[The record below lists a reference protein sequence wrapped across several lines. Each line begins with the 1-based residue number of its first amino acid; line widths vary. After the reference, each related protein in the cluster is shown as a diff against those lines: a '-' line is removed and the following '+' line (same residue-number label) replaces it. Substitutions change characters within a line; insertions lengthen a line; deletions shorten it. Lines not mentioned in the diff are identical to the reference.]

1 MDNLY
6 KNQYSTVLDD
16 VPDNHDNNNHDNN
29 KSNILKNNTTLNL
42 EDFERIQLEKQYNRL
57 YENSI
62 ITNNN
67 QIEKKLQE
75 RIYNLSLKTIAN
87 NTAITFMNILNEF
100 TVYINEPDKTWN
112 NFTYIFVKNDRL
124 LYVGIMLILLSF
136 VLFIINFGS

>member
-6 KNQYSTVLDD
+6 NNQYSTILDD
-16 VPDNHDNNNHDNN
+16 TQDNQNSN
-29 KSNILKNNTTLNL
+29 KSNILKNSTTLNL
-42 EDFERIQLEKQYNRL
+42 NDFERIQLEKQYNRL

-100 TVYINEPDKTWN
+100 TVYLNERDKTWN

-124 LYVGIMLILLSF
+124 LYIGVMLILLSF
-136 VLFIINFGS
+136 VLFMINFGS